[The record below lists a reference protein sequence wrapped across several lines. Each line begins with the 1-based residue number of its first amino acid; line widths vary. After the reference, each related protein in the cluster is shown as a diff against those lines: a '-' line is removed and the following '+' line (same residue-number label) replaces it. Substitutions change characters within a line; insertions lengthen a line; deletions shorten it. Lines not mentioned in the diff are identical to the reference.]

1 MNQLGYEYFC
11 YDEDCNSLNFIFQ
24 TAKNVT
30 SPLTAIPPPDLSIPI
45 DPALSDFPTQGP
57 NDDVPQGFHAVPYS
71 MILFLLTTQSMPGTS
86 NAGLPSRGPF
96 TMETLATMLLS
107 IEKWLTLQETQRNIT
122 NQESRVPNMDTS
134 AHVLSMP
141 EE

>member
-30 SPLTAIPPPDLSIPI
+30 SPLTAVPPPDLSIPI
-45 DPALSDFPTQGP
+45 DLTLSGFPTQGP
-57 NDDVPQGFHAVPYS
+57 NDDVSQGFHAVPYS

-86 NAGLPSRGPF
+86 NAGLLP
-96 TMETLATMLLS
+96 EDLS
-107 IEKWLTLQETQRNIT
+107 Q
-122 NQESRVPNMDTS
+122 
-134 AHVLSMP
+134 
-141 EE
+141 